1 MLKERKA
8 LIIIFVLA
16 FLIRLIFIFL
26 AIGPLDGDELI
37 YDKMA
42 LSILSGHGF
51 CAPDGH
57 PTAYTTP
64 LFPMF
69 LSGVYFLFGHSY
81 FVVKIIE
88 ALLGSFTAL
97 IIYFISKKIFGKQ
110 VAFIAFI
117 LMALHHFFIRYST
130 LILSENLFIFWLS
143 LNILF
148 FLKLCQ
154 RPSRYNAAMFGL
166 TCALATLTRSAY
178 FLFVF
183 MAVIYLFFTKKH
195 LVLKYKELRK
205 IIIYIFLFFIIPMSL
220 WTARNYIVFKKFIP
234 LATESG
240 VVLYAA
246 YNHPRGKLLDKS
258 VHDDITLEASRKP
271 EVEYNN
277 FLLKHTLISIKNDP
291 AKLYK
296 YIPLKL
302 MYFFSVFDWVAFRQ
316 QGAYN
321 FSTAFMLPLSF
332 LGIALAFRK
341 KYSWLSLIP
350 LLPFIYFLLI
360 TVLIMGV
367 PRTRLPIEPYLI
379 IFMALYIN
387 YLYNN
392 YFKLGVT
399 FVLSSWYIL
408 NLLLYV
414 NSGYSKLFFKAMA
427 EKIGIW

>member
-1 MLKERKA
+1 M
-8 LIIIFVLA
+8 A

-26 AIGPLDGDELI
+26 AIGPLDGDEAYLRQNGFI
-37 YDKMA
+37 HIERARFLRARRPPGLYNA
-42 LSILSGHGF
+42 FIPYVFIRSI
-51 CAPDGH
+51 
-57 PTAYTTP
+57 
-64 LFPMF
+64 
-69 LSGVYFLFGHSY
+69 FLFGHSY

-246 YNHPRGKLLDKS
+246 YNPPRGKLLDKS

-277 FLLKHTLISIKNDP
+277 F
-291 AKLYK
+291 Y
-296 YIPLKL
+296 
-302 MYFFSVFDWVAFRQ
+302 
-316 QGAYN
+316 
-321 FSTAFMLPLSF
+321 
-332 LGIALAFRK
+332 
-341 KYSWLSLIP
+341 
-350 LLPFIYFLLI
+350 
-360 TVLIMGV
+360 
-367 PRTRLPIEPYLI
+367 
-379 IFMALYIN
+379 
-387 YLYNN
+387 
-392 YFKLGVT
+392 
-399 FVLSSWYIL
+399 
-408 NLLLYV
+408 
-414 NSGYSKLFFKAMA
+414 
-427 EKIGIW
+427 